1 MSNITTTNIDLGNV
15 ALGDNRFRDETLT
28 LAAAGTAPSGLI
40 LARAAG
46 GDLVPFAPTA
56 QDGTEVPRYV
66 LTYPVTFAEA
76 GSQAVRVLMDGR
88 VDKARL
94 IVGLSGDAG
103 DISAAVVDAL
113 KDQKITAVD
122 STELTVLDNQ

>member
-1 MSNITTTNIDLGNV
+1 MSNNTITNVDLGSV
-15 ALGDNRFRDETLT
+15 PLGENRFRDESLT
-28 LAAAGTAPSGLI
+28 LAAAGVAPAGLI
-40 LARAAG
+40 LARDAG

-56 QDGTEVPRYV
+56 EDGTEIPRYV
-66 LTYPVTFAEA
+66 LTYNVEFAEA
-76 GSQAVRVLMDGR
+76 GTQAVRVLMDGR

-94 IVGLSGDAG
+94 IVGLDGDAG
-103 DISAAVVDAL
+103 DISDAVVDAL